1 MANEITV
8 TVSLGVIN
16 GNLRDSFAPGALS
29 FTQAAIGG
37 PYPGYQ
43 TIGTSEE
50 TVPTTEITT
59 LGWAVFRNL
68 DVTNYIEI
76 GFSTG
81 VYGIRLESGEV
92 AVFRLNPGATIY
104 AKANTAACKLL
115 AKVYQD

>member
-1 MANEITV
+1 MANEINV
-8 TVSLGVIN
+8 NVSFGVRN
-16 GNLRDSFAPGALS
+16 GNMVDKFEPGSLT

-50 TVPTTEITT
+50 TIPTTEITT

-68 DVTNYIEI
+68 DATNYIEI

-81 VYGIRLESGEV
+81 VYGIRLEAGEV
-92 AVFRLNPGATIY
+92 ACFRLNPGATIY

-115 AKVYQD
+115 AKIYQD

>member
-8 TVSLGVIN
+8 NVSLGVRN
-16 GNLRDSFAPGALS
+16 GNLSDSFSPGALT

-43 TIGTSEE
+43 TIGTTEE
-50 TVPTTEITT
+50 TIPTTEITT

-68 DVTNYIEI
+68 DATNYIRI

-81 VYGIRLESGEV
+81 VYGIRLEPGEV
-92 AVFRLNPGATIY
+92 ACFRLNPGVTIY
-104 AKANTAACKLL
+104 AIADTAACKLL
-115 AKVYQD
+115 VKIYQD